1 MSKALIAY
9 NSRSGNT
16 EKMAEYI
23 AEGIRFSGNE
33 AIMKKISEIK
43 NAKDLAGFDGYVF
56 GCPTYHRDMTGGMK
70 SFLFIA
76 EKANLLG
83 KMGGAFGPY
92 THSGESAPMLFDTMN
107 YVFKMDMV
115 DMGALSLKDAV
126 LGSDEP
132 VRHDSLGTASGGSS
146 EQGGARGSTLTISL
160 PFGWFARGQHV
171 LGLPGM
177 GEEQLLR
184 EHRHPPILPLYR
196 MDQCRRREH
205 GGVPVQ

>member
-1 MSKALIAY
+1 MKKVLIAY
-9 NSRSGNT
+9 TSRTGNT

-23 AEGIRFSGNE
+23 AEGVRFSGNE
-33 AIMKKISEIK
+33 AVLKKISELK
-43 NAKDLAGFDGYVF
+43 NTKDIAGYDGYVF

-70 SFLFIA
+70 TFLFMA

-126 LGSDEP
+126 LETDE
-132 VRHDSLGTASGGSS
+132 
-146 EQGGARGSTLTISL
+146 
-160 PFGWFARGQHV
+160 
-171 LGLPGM
+171 GLKACQDYGKAV
-177 GEEQLLR
+177 GEKFK
-184 EHRHPPILPLYR
+184 
-196 MDQCRRREH
+196 
-205 GGVPVQ
+205 

>member
-1 MSKALIAY
+1 MKKVLIAY
-9 NSRSGNT
+9 ASRTGNT

-33 AIMKKISEIK
+33 AILKKISDIK
-43 NAKDLAGFDGYVF
+43 ETKDIAGFDGYVL

-70 SFLFIA
+70 TFLFMA

-83 KMGGAFGPY
+83 KIGGAFGPY

-126 LGSDEP
+126 LEKD
-132 VRHDSLGTASGGSS
+132 D
-146 EQGGARGSTLTISL
+146 
-160 PFGWFARGQHV
+160 
-171 LGLPGM
+171 GLKACQDYGKAV
-177 GEEQLLR
+177 GKKFK
-184 EHRHPPILPLYR
+184 
-196 MDQCRRREH
+196 
-205 GGVPVQ
+205 

>member
-1 MSKALIAY
+1 MKKVLIAFV
-9 NSRSGNT
+9 SRTGNT

-23 AEGIRFSGNE
+23 AEGVRFSGNE
-33 AIMKKISEIK
+33 AVIKKISDLK
-43 NAKDLAGFDGYVF
+43 NTKDITGFDGYVL

-70 SFLFIA
+70 TFLFMA

-126 LGSDEP
+126 LESD
-132 VRHDSLGTASGGSS
+132 D
-146 EQGGARGSTLTISL
+146 
-160 PFGWFARGQHV
+160 
-171 LGLPGM
+171 GLKACQDYGKAV
-177 GEEQLLR
+177 GEKFK
-184 EHRHPPILPLYR
+184 
-196 MDQCRRREH
+196 
-205 GGVPVQ
+205 